1 MLRGKRHVDGTEFT
15 GAELPLHGK
24 FRKNGDAQP
33 VEDALSDGGDASHD
47 QMVFQQNVPCRQS
60 AAEGLLVQAVAAV
73 TEEAQIFLLVGRGK
87 ITGLGIQ
94 GGTAHQDQRKICQLI
109 GNDGGISYPNIIM
122 DAKVRFTVH
131 DQGFHVAAI
140 RGAQGQLHRR
150 RGCLKFPDNGRQLVG
165 QQTFRRGDL

>member
-60 AAEGLLVQAVAAV
+60 APQGLLVQAVAAV
-73 TEEAQIFLLVGRGK
+73 TEEAQILLLVGRGK

-109 GNDGGISYPNIIM
+109 GDDGGIAYPDIYNGCK
-122 DAKVRFTVH
+122 DP
-131 DQGFHVAAI
+131 FH
-140 RGAQGQLHRR
+140 RS
-150 RGCLKFPDNGRQLVG
+150 
-165 QQTFRRGDL
+165 